1 MMVPFEPVLPKCGQQ
16 LLVRAK
22 LVTAFPYLL
31 APHKNIRHQPTSP
44 TTRHFIASIECD
56 DENQPTKTIGVLV

>member
-1 MMVPFEPVLPKCGQQ
+1 MRPTIACSRQTCD
-16 LLVRAK
+16 R
-22 LVTAFPYLL
+22 FPLL